1 MDRDE
6 LVRYLDEYLRIGEIA
21 DDSQNGLQVEGRPEV
36 RRLALAVDACLESFQ
51 QAVEAGADML
61 LVHHGLFWKD
71 YRPLRGAFLRRVRVL
86 LDGGVSLYAAHLPLD
101 AHPQVGNNAV
111 LAQRLGLEVVGPFGE
126 YHGVQVGVEARLPA
140 PLPPQEFAQRVQ
152 EHLGTQ
158 VVLLAYGPPQVHR
171 VGIIS
176 GGGAEMTAQAAARGL
191 DLFLTG
197 ERSHTFYHEAREQ
210 NLHVLY
216 AGHYVTE
223 TVGVRALGE
232 HLAERFG
239 LETTF
244 LDVPTGL

>member
-6 LVRYLDEYLRIGEIA
+6 LVRYLDEYLKIGGIA
-21 DDSQNGLQVEGRPEV
+21 DDSKNGLQVEGRPEV
-36 RRLALAVDACLESFQ
+36 KRLALAVDACLEAFQ
-51 QAVEAGADML
+51 LAVEAGADML

-101 AHPQVGNNAV
+101 AHPEVGNNAV
-111 LAQRLGLEVVGPFGE
+111 LARLLGLEVVGPFGE
-126 YHGVQVGVEARLPA
+126 YHGVNIGVEARLPA
-140 PLPPQEFAQRVQ
+140 ALALHEFARLVQ
-152 EHLGTQ
+152 ERLGTE
-158 VVLLAYGPPQVHR
+158 VVLLAYGPPQVLR
-171 VGIIS
+171 VGIVS

-197 ERSHTFYHEAREQ
+197 ERSHTFYHEAAEQ
-210 NLHVLY
+210 GLHVLY

-223 TVGVRALGE
+223 TVGVKALGA

-239 LETTF
+239 LQATF
-244 LDVPTGL
+244 LEVPTGL

>member
-6 LVRYLDEYLRIGEIA
+6 LVRYLDEYLKVGEIA
-21 DDSQNGLQVEGRPEV
+21 DGSKNGLQVEGRPEV

-51 QAVEAGADML
+51 KAVQVRADML
-61 LVHHGLFWKD
+61 LVHHGLFWES
-71 YRPLRGAFLRRVRVL
+71 YQPLKGAFLRRVRVL

-101 AHPQVGNNAV
+101 AHVEVGNNVA
-111 LAQRLGLEVVGPFGE
+111 LARLLGLEVVGPFGE
-126 YHGVQVGVEARLPA
+126 YHGVSVGVEARLPTA
-140 PLPPQEFAQRVQ
+140 AAPQEFAQLAQGR
-152 EHLGTQ
+152 LGTE
-158 VVLLAYGPPQVHR
+158 VVLLAYGPPRVQR

-197 ERSHTFYHEAREQ
+197 ERSHTFYHEAEEQ
-210 NLHVLY
+210 GLHVLY

-223 TVGVRALGE
+223 TVGVKALGQ